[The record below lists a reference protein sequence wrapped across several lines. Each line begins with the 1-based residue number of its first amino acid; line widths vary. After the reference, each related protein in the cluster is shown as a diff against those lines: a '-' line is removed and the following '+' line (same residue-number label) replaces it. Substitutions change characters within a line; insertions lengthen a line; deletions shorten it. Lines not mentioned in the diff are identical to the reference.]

1 MSLVVLSLSLLGLEH
16 FEHLSTAQL
25 YIVDIFEIGVSTI
38 FLCEFLFELHFARN
52 RVQYFRH
59 HWFYLL
65 AAIPIPSQTFEFMH
79 GIRALRLFK
88 LLKIF
93 AHMRYERNTRLFQ

>member
-1 MSLVVLSLSLLGLEH
+1 MSLGLLVLEH
-16 FEHLSTAQL
+16 FEQLSPTQL
-25 YIVDIFEIGVSTI
+25 HMVDIFEIGVSII

-79 GIRALRLFK
+79 GIRALRLLKLFK
-88 LLKIF
+88 LF
-93 AHMRYERNTRLFQ
+93 AHMRYERNTRLFQR